1 MLQTAATQWHTTQWY
16 VVHCKPLKEWLAAKA
31 LEGHFGLK
39 VYLPEIR
46 RRFRGQ
52 IQRAPFFPRYL
63 FIRANLER
71 VPVSS
76 INTTPGVLRLVT
88 FGELPQPVLPAAI
101 EFIHRQV
108 DELNNRGG
116 LTEHGFAPGDPV
128 WLKGG
133 PFQGLQALFVGPMKP
148 TERVWVLID
157 FLGSLREAQVDID
170 VLERTSVTAT
180 QKPLRRTRGKGRRIR
195 NQC

>member
-1 MLQTAATQWHTTQWY
+1 MLQTAATHWHKTQWY
-16 VVHCKPLKEWLAAKA
+16 VVHCKPLKEWQAARV
-31 LEGHFGLK
+31 LEEHFGLT

-52 IQRAPFFPRYL
+52 IQRTPFFPRYL
-63 FIRANLER
+63 FVRVNLER

-76 INTTPGVLRLVT
+76 INTTPGVLRLVML
-88 FGELPQPVLPAAI
+88 GEMPQPVLPAAI

-108 DELNNRGG
+108 EELNNRGG
-116 LTEHGFAPGDPV
+116 LIEHRFAPGDSV
-128 WLKGG
+128 WLKDG

-170 VLERTSVTAT
+170 VLERTSAKAT